1 MKLESPTAAMVTPPA
16 RRRPV
21 RELAARALGP
31 LVAILVTGTAGAQVP
46 GSGYDPHA
54 VPGAASR
61 ARAAVDTRDFERLL
75 RGLDGDESRAER
87 ELAAIEPERGVVRTR
102 MVARGRAYYKLV
114 RAGLLPVGGGFDAL
128 VDHATRVER
137 LRTAIERDMEQ
148 LRELDER
155 HAELTKELRRIR
167 AEKAPLEVQRQA
179 MERARVAIRQ
189 ADERA
194 EAYERAFGAD
204 AAGGQV
210 AIYGPSADDPQL
222 GAADGP
228 FETMRGRLAFPLGGR
243 AAVGDPTQMGFDSGP
258 GIELQ
263 ATRDTAVRAVYAGRV
278 VFVGEYLDY
287 GLSVLIDHGGEYYSM
302 YGRLARAEVA
312 LGDTVPD
319 RGRIGWV
326 TRGSGKVATLHFELR
341 RGSGPL
347 DAARWLGL

>member
-1 MKLESPTAAMVTPPA
+1 
-16 RRRPV
+16 V

-31 LVAILVTGTAGAQVP
+31 CVAILVAGTAGAQMP
-46 GSGYDPHA
+46 GSGGY
-54 VPGAASR
+54 GAAPAGGAGSR
-61 ARAAVDTRDFERLL
+61 PQASVDTRDFERLL
-75 RGLDGDESRAER
+75 RGLDGDESRAQR
-87 ELAAIEPERGVVRTR
+87 ELDAIEPERTVVRAR

-137 LRTAIERDMEQ
+137 LRTAIERD
-148 LRELDER
+148 LDVLGELDRR
-155 HAELTKELRRIR
+155 HAELTKELRLIR

-194 EAYERAFGAD
+194 EAYEHAFGAD
-204 AAGGQV
+204 RAGGQV
-210 AIYGPSADDPQL
+210 AIYGPSADDASGV

-258 GIELQ
+258 GIELR
-263 ATRDTAVRAVYAGRV
+263 ATRDTTVRAVYAGRV

-287 GLSVLIDHGGEYYSM
+287 GLSVLIDHGGEYYSL
-302 YGRLARAEVA
+302 YGRLSRAEVA

-326 TRGSGKVATLHFELR
+326 TRAGAKAATLHFELR
-341 RGSGPL
+341 KGAGPL